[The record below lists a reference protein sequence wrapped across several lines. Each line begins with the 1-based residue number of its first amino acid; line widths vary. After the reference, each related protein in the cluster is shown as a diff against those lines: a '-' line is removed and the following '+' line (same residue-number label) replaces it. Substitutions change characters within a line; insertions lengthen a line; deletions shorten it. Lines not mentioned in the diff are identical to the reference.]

1 MADLFDVSKEVVL
14 VTGASQGLGR
24 HFARL
29 LAAHRA
35 AVVLAARQVDKL
47 ESLASEIR
55 SNGGR
60 AIAVRMD
67 VTDGASIVKAMD
79 TAEAALGPISVLI
92 NNAGVVVE
100 KAAVDQTEADWDKV
114 LGANLKGSFTVATET
129 ARRMI
134 ARKAGGSII
143 NISSVL
149 GIGVMGHVSTY
160 SASKAAL
167 IQLTKSFALEWAS
180 KGIRVNAL
188 APGYI
193 DTEFNHDFWATPPGE
208 KLIKSIP
215 QRRLGAA
222 ADLDGTLLL
231 LASQASRYMTGS
243 VVTVDGGFLLA

>member
-29 LAAHRA
+29 LASHGASIA
-35 AVVLAARQVDKL
+35 LAARQLGKL
-47 ESLASEIR
+47 EGLAREITQ
-55 SNGGR
+55 NGGR
-60 AIAVRMD
+60 AVPILMD
-67 VTDGASIVKAMD
+67 VTDAGSIAKAFD
-79 TAEAALGPISVLI
+79 TAEAQLGPVSVLI

-114 LGANLKGSFTVATET
+114 LNANLKGAFTSATEF
-129 ARRMI
+129 ARRVI
-134 ARKAGGSII
+134 ARKGTGSVI

-149 GIGVMGHVSTY
+149 GVGVIGHVSTY

-208 KLIKSIP
+208 RLIKGIP
-215 QRRLGAA
+215 QRRLGHES
-222 ADLDGTLLL
+222 DLDGAILL
-231 LASQASRYMTGS
+231 LASNASRYMTGS

>member
-1 MADLFDVSKEVVL
+1 MSDPFDVAKEVVL

-29 LAAHRA
+29 LASRKA
-35 AVVLAARQVDKL
+35 AVVLAARQIDKL
-47 ESLASEIR
+47 SELESDIR
-55 SNGGR
+55 NNGGR
-60 AIAVRMD
+60 AVAVRMD
-67 VTDGASIVKAMD
+67 VTDEASVVKAIE
-79 TAEAALGPISVLI
+79 TAEGVLGSVSVLI

-100 KAAVDQTEADWDKV
+100 KAAVDQTGEDWDKV
-114 LGANLKGSFTVATET
+114 LNANLKGAFTVATEVG
-129 ARRMI
+129 RRMI

-149 GIGVMGHVSTY
+149 GLGVMGHVSTY

-167 IQLTKSFALEWAS
+167 IQLTKSLALEWAS

-193 DTEFNHDFWATPPGE
+193 DTEFNHEFWATPPGE
-208 KLIKSIP
+208 RLIRKIP
-215 QRRLGAA
+215 QRRLGQET
-222 ADLDGTLLL
+222 DLDGAILL

-243 VVTVDGGFLLA
+243 VVTVDGGFLLG